1 MIVNLDLVETLCQLV
16 AIPSVNPM
24 GKMVS
29 GPEYGEARLTDHLE
43 TLFQRLRVPYRRQL
57 AEPGRENIVAWL
69 DGEIP
74 PDQGGKLLLYAAHQD
89 TVPVDGMTIEPW
101 KPIVRD
107 GRVYGRGA
115 CDDKGGM
122 TAMLAAFAR
131 LAAERPRGMPTL
143 VMACTVN
150 EECGFS
156 GIDALRQSWTAGA
169 NSLIPRKPDAAIVAE
184 PTGLDVVVAHR
195 GVARWF
201 CHTRGLAAHSSRPEA
216 GDNAIYKMA
225 RVLQVLERYQWD
237 VVGKLGSHPYCGPAT
252 MSVGTIRGGASVNVV
267 PDLCS
272 IEIDRRLRP
281 DETPRQAY
289 QHLVDYLAEAPE
301 ITFPVEHDP
310 TYLEAP
316 ALSNDGN
323 GPIAE
328 HLLGLVREVT
338 GQGNKIG
345 VAYATDAAF
354 LASVGVPTVVFGPGS
369 IAQAHTVDEWL
380 PINELEQ
387 AAEILYRL
395 GRQESKTEP
404 ATTV

>member
-169 NSLIPRKPDAAIVAE
+169 NSLIPRKPD
-184 PTGLDVVVAHR
+184 
-195 GVARWF
+195 
-201 CHTRGLAAHSSRPEA
+201 
-216 GDNAIYKMA
+216 
-225 RVLQVLERYQWD
+225 
-237 VVGKLGSHPYCGPAT
+237 
-252 MSVGTIRGGASVNVV
+252 
-267 PDLCS
+267 
-272 IEIDRRLRP
+272 
-281 DETPRQAY
+281 
-289 QHLVDYLAEAPE
+289 
-301 ITFPVEHDP
+301 
-310 TYLEAP
+310 
-316 ALSNDGN
+316 
-323 GPIAE
+323 
-328 HLLGLVREVT
+328 
-338 GQGNKIG
+338 
-345 VAYATDAAF
+345 
-354 LASVGVPTVVFGPGS
+354 
-369 IAQAHTVDEWL
+369 
-380 PINELEQ
+380 
-387 AAEILYRL
+387 
-395 GRQESKTEP
+395 
-404 ATTV
+404 